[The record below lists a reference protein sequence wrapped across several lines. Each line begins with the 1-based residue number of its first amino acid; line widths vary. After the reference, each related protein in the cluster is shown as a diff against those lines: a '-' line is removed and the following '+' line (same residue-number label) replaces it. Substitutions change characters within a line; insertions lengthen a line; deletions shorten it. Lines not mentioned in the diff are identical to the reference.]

1 MGPLTHR
8 LRLPAVALLIAVACV
23 SCRQSEGP
31 EAEIR
36 QVIEEMEEAAEQGN
50 LGGLMKHLADDYSDG
65 DSNDKDSLRGILFM
79 QLQRSGSVNVT
90 KRIDTIELTE
100 SGAEADV
107 VVFAGLSDGPLTAG
121 STRADVFRFDLVFRL
136 EGRDWVVYRA
146 ARSSASLGNLL
157 GG

>member
-1 MGPLTHR
+1 MQT
-8 LRLPAVALLIAVACV
+8 LRLPALALLLVLTCI
-23 SCRQSEGP
+23 SCRRSEGP

-36 QVIEEMEEAAEQGN
+36 QVIEEMEEAAEAGN
-50 LGGLMKHLADDYSDG
+50 IGGIMEHLTEDYTDG
-65 DSNDKDSLRGILFM
+65 DSNDKDTLRGLLFM

-90 KRIDTIELTE
+90 KRIESIELTE
-100 SGAEADV
+100 AGDEADV
-107 VVFAGLSDGPLTAG
+107 VLYAGLSDGPLTAG

-136 EGRDWVVYRA
+136 DGRDWMIYRA